1 MSSVWNR
8 LNKHGLY
15 FLSLALA
22 PFVWG
27 GNAGAAGG
35 QQSSAPPACVY
46 SRCEGSD
53 LWRQLHS
60 CWRISASLPQP

>member
-1 MSSVWNR
+1 MISVWNR

-27 GNAGAAGG
+27 GNADAAGQ

-46 SRCEGSD
+46 SRCEGSE
-53 LWRQLHS
+53 LRRQWHP
-60 CWRISASLPQP
+60 CWRISASLPQS